1 MKKDRTK
8 QAVWEARSCSRR
20 LGSARKS
27 RVPEGGLDPRRTLF
41 QVVLAKG
48 FEEVGRLL
56 ETDRE
61 ELCGPL
67 RRWQPDRQA
76 YRYGYD
82 EGQLVLGGRKVRV
95 RKPRVRQARGAEI
108 PLPSWQQF
116 ASEDPLRRRVLEQ
129 VVAGVSARD
138 YHRTLDEMPE
148 ELDATA
154 PSRSSVS
161 RRFVAATQK
170 RVEEFLE
177 RPLGDL
183 DLPVLM
189 LDGRGM
195 GDHLLVI
202 ALGIDRSG
210 QKHMLGV
217 VEGSTESEAV
227 GRRLLEDLI
236 SRGLPVERARLFVID
251 GGKGLRKAIQQVFGT
266 WALVQRCQI
275 HKQRNVLGHLPQGKR
290 TWVRAAIRRAWAEQ
304 NASTAKGK
312 LRDLAVQ
319 LENDHPGAAASLL
332 EGLGETVT
340 VLRLGASGLLLQTL
354 SSTNPIEN
362 VQGTLAKVSRN
373 VKRWRGGAM
382 ALRWSVTGLLVAE
395 TKFRRIKGHRG
406 LPQLLV
412 ALDALVGTSALDRKA
427 KVA

>member
-8 QAVWEARSCSRR
+8 QAKGKGRSYPEKA
-20 LGSARKS
+20 LG
-27 RVPEGGLDPRRTLF
+27 VPEVGLDPRRTLL

-48 FEEVGRLL
+48 FEEVGVLL
-56 ETDRE
+56 EADRE

-82 EGQLVLGGRKVRV
+82 EGQLVLGGRKLRV
-95 RKPRVRQARGAEI
+95 RKPRVRQVDGGEI

-116 ASEDPLRRRVLEQ
+116 ASEDPLRHRVLEQ
-129 VVAGVSARD
+129 VVVGVSARD
-138 YHRTLDEMPE
+138 YHRTLEEVPE
-148 ELDATA
+148 ELGATA

-183 DLPVLM
+183 DLPVVM

-202 ALGIDRSG
+202 ALGIDRNG
-210 QKHMLGV
+210 QKHVLGV
-217 VEGSTESEAV
+217 VEGSTESASV
-227 GRRLLEDLI
+227 CRRLLEDLI
-236 SRGLPVERARLFVID
+236 GRGLPVERARLFVID
-251 GGKGLRKAIQQVFGT
+251 GGKGLRKAIKQVFGS
-266 WALVQRCQI
+266 WALVQRCQV
-275 HKQRNVLGHLPQGKR
+275 HKLRNVLEHLPQCKR
-290 TWVRAAIRRAWAEQ
+290 TWVRAAIRRAWAEGS
-304 NASTAKGK
+304 ASKAQCS
-312 LRDLAVQ
+312 LRDLAAQ
-319 LENDHPGAAASLL
+319 LEVDHPGAAASLL

-340 VLRLGASGLLLQTL
+340 VLRLGATGWLLKTL
-354 SSTNPIEN
+354 STTNPIEN

-373 VKRWRGGAM
+373 VKRWRDGTM
-382 ALRWSVTGLLVAE
+382 ALRWGVTGLLVAE
-395 TKFRRIKGHRG
+395 AKFRRIKGHRH
-406 LPQLLV
+406 LPQFLA
-412 ALDALVGTSALDRKA
+412 ALDALAGAPDLDKET